1 MGWPGGAG
9 YGRAVA
15 LSLSFSFTNPFHI
28 GAVVPDLETAMEEV
42 ASGHGVT
49 WAKVQERQ
57 QSLWTPTLGAVVTPL
72 RFSYTCEGPLH
83 LELLQGEAGTIWDND
98 VWNGLQHTGV
108 WSTDVAG
115 ERMQHARTS
124 DLIFPVPYLVEY
136 LSSICTLEPGDI
148 IFTGTPEGVGAA
160 RGRFLKEG
168 ELVESWA
175 EGIGSLHNRCVA
187 GV

>member
-115 ERMQHARTS
+115 ET
-124 DLIFPVPYLVEY
+124 DTLVAAGW
-136 LSSICTLEPGDI
+136 TL
-148 IFTGTPEGVGAA
+148 VGAQKPPA
-160 RGRFLKEG
+160 EGYGSMSYVQAPSGFVLELVSAAALPRFERWWAGG
-168 ELVESWA
+168 ELA
-175 EGIGSLHNRCVA
+175 
-187 GV
+187 